1 MAPRDNIMM
10 SDFRKLFGTALAMNA
25 NKLHFAA
32 HSHHLWP
39 DCTRTAQTR
48 YWGLSASMADNKW
61 DVIFNTVIPTAQ
73 GHVARI
79 LNLPD
84 PRTIGFAPNTHE
96 FINRLISALPSH
108 PHIITTDSEFHSLTR
123 QLKRLEEDGLIT
135 VTRVPSEPFHS
146 FTDRMIEAVKST
158 PAAMVFFSH
167 VFFNS
172 AYAVPD
178 LKKIV
183 DAVPDK
189 DTLVVIDGYHGFMAL
204 PTDLSMI
211 ADRAFYLAGGYKYAM
226 AGEGCCFLHC
236 PPGYAMR
243 PRNTGWFA
251 DMGSLEARQGD
262 DVPYSTDGFRFWGA
276 TFDPSGLYRLNAV
289 MEMLNDL
296 NVGVAD
302 IHAHVMALQDQ
313 FLESLKKRPGTLIS
327 PVDTP
332 TRGHFLTFETDRAA
346 DFAQKLQDLGVVTDH
361 RGTRLRFGFGLYHVA
376 DDVERLVTVLNT
388 VIR

>member
-1 MAPRDNIMM
+1 
-10 SDFRKLFGTALAMNA
+10 
-25 NKLHFAA
+25 
-32 HSHHLWP
+32 
-39 DCTRTAQTR
+39 
-48 YWGLSASMADNKW
+48 
-61 DVIFNTVIPTAQ
+61 
-73 GHVARI
+73 
-79 LNLPD
+79 
-84 PRTIGFAPNTHE
+84 
-96 FINRLISALPSH
+96 LISALPSH

-123 QLKRLEEDGLIT
+123 QLKRLEEDGSIT

-183 DAVPDK
+183 DAVPSK

-204 PTDLSMI
+204 PTDLSAI

-262 DVPYSTDGFRFWGA
+262 DVPYSADGFRFWGA

-313 FLESLKKRPGTLIS
+313 FLELLKKRPGTLIS

-332 TRGHFLTFETDRAA
+332 ARGHFLTFETDRAA